1 MVSRINRDTNQA
13 LAVLAVREQMATLG
27 IEPVGGSAEQFAALL
42 KEENA
47 RWSRMVSD
55 LRLRTD

>member
-1 MVSRINRDTNQA
+1 
-13 LAVLAVREQMATLG
+13 
-27 IEPVGGSAEQFAALL
+27 VGGTPEQFAALL
-42 KEENA
+42 KEENT